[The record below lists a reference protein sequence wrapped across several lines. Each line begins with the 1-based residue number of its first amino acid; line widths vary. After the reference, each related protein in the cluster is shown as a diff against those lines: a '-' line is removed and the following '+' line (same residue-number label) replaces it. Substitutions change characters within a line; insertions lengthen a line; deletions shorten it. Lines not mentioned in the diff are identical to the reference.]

1 MVGRAELVHRI
12 AARGASVG
20 AAGHAVQAVLD
31 ELTAAVA
38 AGEKVTITGF
48 GTFDPV
54 ARPARTA
61 RNPRTGAAVQVPA
74 GVIVRFR
81 PGAGLRAAVDAGTH
95 PLGPVGALPAPVASG
110 SASDDAAHGATTS
123 SSTKPTKVTSKATKP
138 ATASS
143 KAKDAKAKDAKAK
156 DAKAKDAKAKDA
168 KRSPAKKG
176 SKVKAPKSKGS
187 KH

>member
-38 AGEKVTITGF
+38 AGEKVTSTGF

-74 GVIVRFR
+74 GVVVRFR

-110 SASDDAAHGATTS
+110 PASDDAAHGATTS
-123 SSTKPTKVTSKATKP
+123 STTKP
-138 ATASS
+138 AKGTSS

-168 KRSPAKKG
+168 KAKKAKPSPARKG
-176 SKVKAPKSKGS
+176 SKAKSSKPKGS